1 MKSDKINF
9 LSFISAENYFL
20 TTLDLWLLVQR
31 YKIPTIFISQNCI
44 LQTKYEKRSFLGY
57 GDENQDSFAFILLP
71 GLRDENIPNYKL
83 VQSDTGD
90 VFISLANIKC
100 REKIRE
106 IIADNLYVE
115 TYLDDFT
122 KHSKTN
128 YQLKTKCKDDDLG
141 ELEQVEKPKKVKAKA
156 IVVEEE
162 VEVEAV
168 IEKPKQSK
176 QSKKK
181 KESGEKNGTRK
192 RCPKGTKR
200 NKDGVCE

>member
-1 MKSDKINF
+1 M
-9 LSFISAENYFL
+9 
-20 TTLDLWLLVQR
+20 
-31 YKIPTIFISQNCI
+31 
-44 LQTKYEKRSFLGY
+44 
-57 GDENQDSFAFILLP
+57 
-71 GLRDENIPNYKL
+71 

-106 IIADNLYVE
+106 IIIDNLSVE
-115 TYLDDFT
+115 NYLDDFT

-141 ELEQVEKPKKVKAKA
+141 ELEHVEKPKKIKTKA

-162 VEVEAV
+162 AEVQGEAEVQAEALAEAVAV
-168 IEKPKQSK
+168 IEKPKQTK

-200 NKDGVCE
+200 NKDGDCE

>member
-1 MKSDKINF
+1 
-9 LSFISAENYFL
+9 
-20 TTLDLWLLVQR
+20 
-31 YKIPTIFISQNCI
+31 
-44 LQTKYEKRSFLGY
+44 
-57 GDENQDSFAFILLP
+57 
-71 GLRDENIPNYKL
+71 
-83 VQSDTGD
+83 
-90 VFISLANIKC
+90 
-100 REKIRE
+100 
-106 IIADNLYVE
+106 
-115 TYLDDFT
+115 LDDFT

-141 ELEQVEKPKKVKAKA
+141 QLEQVEKPKKVKTKA

-168 IEKPKQSK
+168 IEQPKQSK

>member
-1 MKSDKINF
+1 
-9 LSFISAENYFL
+9 
-20 TTLDLWLLVQR
+20 LDLWLLIQR

-44 LQTKYEKRSFLGY
+44 LQTKYEKRAFLGY
-57 GDENQDSFAFILLP
+57 GDERQESFAFILLP
-71 GLRDENIPNYKL
+71 GLRDENIPNYKFI
-83 VQSDTGD
+83 QSDTGD

-106 IIADNLYVE
+106 IIGDNLSVE
-115 TYLDDFT
+115 TYLEDFT

-128 YQLKTKCKDDDLG
+128 YQIKTKCKDDDLG
-141 ELEQVEKPKKVKAKA
+141 ELEQVEKPKKNKKKPVL
-156 IVVEEE
+156 VVEE
-162 VEVEAV
+162 EVEAV

-181 KESGEKNGTRK
+181 KESGEKIGTRK